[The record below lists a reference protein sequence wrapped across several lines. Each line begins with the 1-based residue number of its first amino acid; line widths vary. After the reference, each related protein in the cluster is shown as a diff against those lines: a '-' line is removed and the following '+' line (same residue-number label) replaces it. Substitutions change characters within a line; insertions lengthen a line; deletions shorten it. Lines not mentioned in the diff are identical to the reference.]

1 MIKPV
6 KSSELLGQKV
16 KMNQFRNTIYELV
29 LKLREKKNLSN
40 EEIIFHLKDIGK
52 NISLKYIQYWSP
64 QADNEIDI
72 LKEIHQFVFKKK
84 VKVKT
89 KEELKNEFPGDIIV
103 IEKDC
108 CFCKYERPDIG
119 RIAGCNITVAF
130 IEEFFHSLSKV
141 NSKIPQ
147 LEGIVS
153 NSKTFG
159 DKKCIF
165 SYKIKGN

>member
-6 KSSELLGQKV
+6 KRSELLGQKV

-29 LKLREKKNLSN
+29 LRLKDKKNFTQ

-52 NISLKYIQYWSP
+52 NISQKYLQYWAP
-64 QADNEIDI
+64 EATNEIDI
-72 LKEIHQFVFKKK
+72 LKEVHKFVFKKK
-84 VKVKT
+84 VKIKT
-89 KEELKNEFPGDIIV
+89 KGELKDEIPGDIV
-103 IEKDC
+103 VFEKDC
-108 CFCKYERPDIG
+108 CFCKYERPDVG

-130 IEEFFHSLSKV
+130 IEELFHSLSKV

-147 LEGIVS
+147 LEGIVT

-165 SYKIKGN
+165 SYKIKEE